1 MATFIAIGENIHCS
15 RILKIDGESV
25 VSREDGSLEIQF
37 SEGGTPRALPLPQNA
52 PQIEEWT
59 KGRKVKHLAVA
70 IWQGMHGGAA
80 AQETAVAYLRYIA
93 AAQTA
98 KGAAYLDV
106 NVDEF
111 STEREEKIRAMRW
124 VAATVQQASPLPL
137 SIDSSDVE
145 LLNAGLEACDPSRGK
160 PLLNSVSL
168 ERMAA
173 LDIARSVGASVIA
186 GATGE
191 TTMPSSAEE
200 RLQNFDALLPHV
212 RRAGLDD
219 ADIYLD
225 PLVFPAA
232 TDSSNGKKVIETI
245 ARLRQNYGAEIH
257 IAPGL
262 SNVSFGLPKR
272 PLLNMVFAY
281 LCVEHGCDG
290 GIVDPR
296 HINAAALAALDTG
309 SEAFKLAKA
318 FLLGEDE
325 YGVKFIRAARK
336 GVI

>member
-37 SEGGTPRALPLPQNA
+37 SEGGTRRALPLPQNA

-59 KGRKVKHLAVA
+59 KGRKVKHLAVT

-111 STEREEKIRAMRW
+111 STDREEKIRAMRW

-145 LLNAGLEACDPSRGK
+145 LLNAGLEACDLARGK

-173 LDIARSVGASVIA
+173 LDIARSAGASVIA
-186 GATGE
+186 GATGD
-191 TTMPSSAEE
+191 SS
-200 RLQNFDALLPHV
+200 
-212 RRAGLDD
+212 
-219 ADIYLD
+219 D
-225 PLVFPAA
+225 PTLIAWRFSPV
-232 TDSSNGKKVIETI
+232 SNGKR
-245 ARLRQNYGAEIH
+245 AN
-257 IAPGL
+257 IAPL
-262 SNVSFGLPKR
+262 DELRVL
-272 PLLNMVFAY
+272 VAT
-281 LCVEHGCDG
+281 D
-290 GIVDPR
+290 VDPTFCEV
-296 HINAAALAALDTG
+296 LASRQRVGAVVVEDRLAELFHHRRRGLDQ
-309 SEAFKLAKA
+309 
-318 FLLGEDE
+318 
-325 YGVKFIRAARK
+325 
-336 GVI
+336 